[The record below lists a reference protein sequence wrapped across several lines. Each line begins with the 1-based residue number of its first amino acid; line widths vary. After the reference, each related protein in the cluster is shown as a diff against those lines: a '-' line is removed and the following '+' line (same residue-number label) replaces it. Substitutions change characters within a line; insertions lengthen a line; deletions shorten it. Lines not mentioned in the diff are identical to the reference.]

1 MRIAV
6 CDDEQI
12 YLEKI
17 MNLIKEYNMKNPT
30 LSFTLSAFS
39 SADELLNYIDEHGR
53 FDLYI
58 LDIIMPKISGIQL
71 GSVLRSQGDEGIIIY
86 LTTSPDFAV
95 DSYTVEAFYY
105 LLKPIDTTVFFNCLD
120 KAAYRFTRLQNDAVA
135 IKTAN
140 SVRIVPVQ
148 NILYAERVKRLIC
161 YHINNGSVIN
171 SATFNGTFQNALMP
185 LLEHRQIILVGFSF
199 AVNLQHVTEITR
211 QDLII
216 SGKYKIKI
224 PRGKYEVYKNKWSD
238 YWLNGGEN
246 NVI

>member
-17 MNLIKEYNMKNPT
+17 VKLIKEYNNTKQT

-58 LDIIMPKISGIQL
+58 LDIIMPKTNGIQL
-71 GSVLRSQGDEGIIIY
+71 GSALRSRGDNGMIIY

-105 LLKPIDTTVFFNCLD
+105 LLKPVDPTALFHCLD
-120 KAAYRFTRLQNDAVA
+120 KAVDRLANFQKDAVA
-135 IKTAN
+135 IRTAN
-140 SVRIVPVQ
+140 SVRMVPVQ
-148 NILYAERVKRLIC
+148 DILYAERVKRLIC
-161 YHINNGSVIN
+161 YHINDGSVIN

-216 SGKYKIKI
+216 SGGHKIKI
-224 PRGKYEVYKNKWSD
+224 PRGKYEVYKNEWAD
-238 YWLNGGEN
+238 YWLNGGEH